1 MCAATA
7 HLTVR
12 CMKTRWLMVVVLV
25 LLSFTATGC
34 MHWASV
40 SSVDDA
46 VGACRVR
53 VLSDDHAPVVL
64 ERPTAERVS
73 ELVHEARHPRI
84 QVRKIN
90 AWATALIAT
99 GGFIA
104 SAFTAFVIAGFAAI
118 GIAGG

>member
-1 MCAATA
+1 MCAASALLRVRRMKA
-7 HLTVR
+7 HRLF
-12 CMKTRWLMVVVLV
+12 LLV
-25 LLSFTATGC
+25 LLVLSFASTGC

-53 VLSDDHAPVVL
+53 VLSDDGPPVVL
-64 ERPTAERVS
+64 ERPTADRVS
-73 ELVHEARHPRI
+73 ELVHEARNPRL
-84 QVRKIN
+84 QVRKVN

-99 GGFIA
+99 GGFLA
-104 SAFTAFVIAGFAAI
+104 TAFTAMVVTGLAAI

>member
-1 MCAATA
+1 
-7 HLTVR
+7 
-12 CMKTRWLMVVVLV
+12 MVMLF
-25 LLSFTATGC
+25 LLSFSATGC

-84 QVRKIN
+84 EVRKVN

-104 SAFTAFVIAGFAAI
+104 SAFTGLMALAAAAA